1 MKCKFRTLI
10 NRRGSHCVPT
20 KQINNLKDDKLT
32 PLHGDTVN
40 SSHEEMGSILHI
52 FNPFILSKHN
62 FTKLFEYLR

>member
-32 PLHGDTVN
+32 PTVR
-40 SSHEEMGSILHI
+40 SYCQQEEMGSMLHI
-52 FNPFILSKHN
+52 LNPFILSKHN